1 MELAMIAINVIPII
15 PGTDV
20 FMIKQS
26 STMDS
31 YMWLALLWWNF
42 FRGEYALWQQ
52 LQNPPGDLQPS
63 FPSRHGDIRSATS

>member
-1 MELAMIAINVIPII
+1 MIAINVIPII

-31 YMWLALLWWNF
+31 YMWRALLWWNF
-42 FRGEYALWQQ
+42 FRGE
-52 LQNPPGDLQPS
+52 
-63 FPSRHGDIRSATS
+63 